1 MSDHDRGAYT
11 PPSDRLA
18 FDPREP
24 VRSGPAPVTLI
35 LSALVLIG
43 LVGGVAFIYRHGA
56 RHPGAAPAQVGT
68 PVGEM
73 KSAPPADANAA
84 PAQLS
89 VQKVNANAMPNFAP
103 APEQPGQ
110 LPVVTPGSGAP
121 QGVPAAAP
129 PPPPPA
135 AATSTAVAKP
145 PAKPLTIAS
154 LADAAVARPPAKAA
168 VKPKAAVIAT
178 PPAAPAAIAAAPGAG
193 WVQIGAFSSPALA
206 ATGWS
211 DIARLEPGP
220 MAGKGKKVEAVSAG
234 DKTLYRAYITG
245 FANKPA
251 AQAFCD
257 KLRGAGKNC
266 FVK

>member
-68 PVGEM
+68 PVGDI
-73 KSAPPADANAA
+73 KTAPPADANAA
-84 PAQLS
+84 PARLS

-103 APEQPGQ
+103 PPEQPQ
-110 LPVVTPGSGAP
+110 TLPVVTPGPGAP
-121 QGVPAAAP
+121 QGVSSAAP

-135 AATSTAVAKP
+135 AANSAVAAK
-145 PAKPLTIAS
+145 AVKPLTIAS
-154 LADAAVARPPAKAA
+154 LADAAMSKPAAKVAT
-168 VKPKAAVIAT
+168 KPKAAVVAP
-178 PPAAPAAIAAAPGAG
+178 PPAAPAAVAAAPGAG
-193 WVQIGAFSSPALA
+193 WVQIGAFSTPALA

-234 DKTLYRAYITG
+234 GKTLYRAYITG
-245 FANKPA
+245 FTPTA
-251 AQAFCD
+251 AQGFCA
-257 KLRGAGKNC
+257 KLRAAGKSC
-266 FVK
+266 IVK